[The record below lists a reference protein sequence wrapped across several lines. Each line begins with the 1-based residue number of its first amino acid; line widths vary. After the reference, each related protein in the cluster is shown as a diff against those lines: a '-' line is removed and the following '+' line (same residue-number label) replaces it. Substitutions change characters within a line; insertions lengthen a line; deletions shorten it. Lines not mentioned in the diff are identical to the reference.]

1 MRRANIGLYTDRMVL
16 SVQESG
22 QEGSYCL
29 LRRQVQEDFLN
40 EQGSL
45 DVDKTVQ
52 AAEGLA
58 QLAQQL
64 FCSSTTLWG
73 YGVLRY
79 EEGCRQRLEQRLPT
93 GVQLRAACGGRQARA
108 AASVLQV
115 QSRQPITIGAHSGD
129 LSTQI
134 FFPGQQ
140 ADAMEW
146 YSVPL
151 GWRVL
156 WERCSKLVGDR
167 TEQENLCQLAVQI
180 LREGAAG
187 RPAGEERLCIGGLD
201 SLRRFALCVS
211 ANASNLQEVTLDREI
226 LFELERLLRNPSLH
240 WLSAL
245 HAADE
250 VFPQRVFY
258 QMVLLE
264 ALLEQVGAKQ
274 AALYKVC
281 IEDEI
286 ARETD
291 GVQEERKADS
301 NRQLLG

>member
-29 LRRQVQEDFLN
+29 LRRQREEDFLDG
-40 EQGSL
+40 QGKL
-45 DVDKTVQ
+45 DVSKTAQ
-52 AAEGLA
+52 AVRQFAH
-58 QLAQQL
+58 LAQQL

-79 EEGCRQRLEQRLPT
+79 EEDCRQRLQRCLPD
-93 GVQLRAACGGRQARA
+93 GVQLCAACGGRQARA
-108 AASVLQV
+108 AAAVLQA
-115 QSRQPITIGAHSGD
+115 QSSQPIAVGAHCGD
-129 LSTQI
+129 LSTQL
-134 FFPGQQ
+134 FYAGSQP
-140 ADAMEW
+140 DAMEW

-167 TEQENLCQLAVQI
+167 TEQESLRQLAAQI
-180 LREGAAG
+180 LRETAAVK
-187 RPAGEERLCIGGLD
+187 PAGEERLWVGGLD

-211 ANASNLQEVTLDREI
+211 ANRSSHQPVWLDREI

-245 HAADE
+245 RAADK

-258 QMVLLE
+258 QMVLLQ
-264 ALLEQVGAKQ
+264 ALMEQVGAKQ
-274 AALYKVC
+274 AALYRVC

-286 ARETD
+286 ARGSSSLQGEKQPD
-291 GVQEERKADS
+291 G

>member
-16 SVQESG
+16 SVQESV

-64 FCSSTTLWG
+64 FCSSTNLWG

-79 EEGCRQRLEQRLPT
+79 EEGCRQRVEQRLPT

-129 LSTQI
+129 
-134 FFPGQQ
+134 
-140 ADAMEW
+140 
-146 YSVPL
+146 
-151 GWRVL
+151 
-156 WERCSKLVGDR
+156 
-167 TEQENLCQLAVQI
+167 
-180 LREGAAG
+180 
-187 RPAGEERLCIGGLD
+187 
-201 SLRRFALCVS
+201 
-211 ANASNLQEVTLDREI
+211 
-226 LFELERLLRNPSLH
+226 
-240 WLSAL
+240 
-245 HAADE
+245 
-250 VFPQRVFY
+250 
-258 QMVLLE
+258 
-264 ALLEQVGAKQ
+264 
-274 AALYKVC
+274 
-281 IEDEI
+281 
-286 ARETD
+286 
-291 GVQEERKADS
+291 
-301 NRQLLG
+301 

>member
-1 MRRANIGLYTDRMVL
+1 M
-16 SVQESG
+16 
-22 QEGSYCL
+22 
-29 LRRQVQEDFLN
+29 
-40 EQGSL
+40 
-45 DVDKTVQ
+45 Q

-79 EEGCRQRLEQRLPT
+79 EEGCRQRLEQRLPA
-93 GVQLRAACGGRQARA
+93 GMQLRAACGGRQARGGSKRLTGA
-108 AASVLQV
+108 G
-115 QSRQPITIGAHSGD
+115 RPITIGAQRGFEHPD
-129 LSTQI
+129 

-156 WERCSKLVGDR
+156 WERCSSWWATGQSRRACVSWQYKS
-167 TEQENLCQLAVQI
+167 CAK
-180 LREGAAG
+180 GAAG
-187 RPAGEERLCIGGLD
+187 RPAGEERLCIGRLD

-211 ANASNLQEVTLDREI
+211 ANAGSLQEVTLDREI

-264 ALLEQVGAKQ
+264 VCWSRQVQ
-274 AALYKVC
+274 
-281 IEDEI
+281 
-286 ARETD
+286 
-291 GVQEERKADS
+291 
-301 NRQLLG
+301 NRQRCTRCASRMKSHGRQMSTGRKKSGQQPTAFGVMLAVEL